1 MPNTYAKVPMSK
13 ELTDRVLQA
22 VETARNTGKI
32 RRGVNETT
40 KAAEKAAAQLVII
53 ADDVEPKEI
62 VMHLPAL
69 CEEKKVPYAY
79 VPSKLELGRSSGIDV
94 GAAAIAIADA
104 GEGKNLVKDIAN
116 ALEKLKK
123 AG

>member
-1 MPNTYAKVPMSK
+1 MPKDYIKVPMSK

>member
-1 MPNTYAKVPMSK
+1 MPNTYSKVPMSK

>member
-1 MPNTYAKVPMSK
+1 MPKDYAKVPMSK
-13 ELTDRVLQA
+13 ELTDKVLQA
-22 VETARNTGKI
+22 VEAARNTGKV
-32 RRGVNETT
+32 RRGVNEAT
-40 KAAEKAAAQLVII
+40 KFAERGTAKLVII

>member
-1 MPNTYAKVPMSK
+1 MPKDYVKVPMSK
-13 ELTDRVLQA
+13 ELTSKVLQA
-22 VETARNTGKI
+22 VETAKNTGKI
-32 RRGVNETT
+32 RRGVNEAT
-40 KAAEKAAAQLVII
+40 KIAERGTAQLIII

-94 GAAAIAIADA
+94 GAAAIGIADA
-104 GEGKNLVKDIAN
+104 GEAKNLVKDITN

-123 AG
+123 AD